1 MWNWEALLI
10 FQNSTL
16 TTPQFHSAP
25 CVLVNSGSFNL
36 VNIVTFFCYL
46 PDPSE
51 KKKIVKGRGER
62 IALVQRE
69 DGFLSEA

>member
-36 VNIVTFFCYL
+36 VNTVTFCYL

-51 KKKIVKGRGER
+51 KKNVKDRGER

-69 DGFLSEA
+69 ECFLSEA

>member
-16 TTPQFHSAP
+16 TPPQFHSAP

-36 VNIVTFFCYL
+36 VHFFAI
-46 PDPSE
+46 SWIQV
-51 KKKIVKGRGER
+51 KKRIVKGRGER

-69 DGFLSEA
+69 ECFLSEA